1 MQKNVEIAQ
10 AFNDQ
15 KNQKIIQLQ
24 QTNLYSND
32 VVKLRRKLQDE
43 ELLKLR
49 MFQVAKWEIIRL
61 KEKEM
66 LENLERLKIK

>member
-1 MQKNVEIAQ
+1 M
-10 AFNDQ
+10 
-15 KNQKIIQLQ
+15 
-24 QTNLYSND
+24 
-32 VVKLRRKLQDE
+32 VKLRRKIQDE

-49 MFQVAKWEIIRL
+49 MFQVAKWDIIRM

>member
-24 QTNLYSND
+24 QTNLSSND